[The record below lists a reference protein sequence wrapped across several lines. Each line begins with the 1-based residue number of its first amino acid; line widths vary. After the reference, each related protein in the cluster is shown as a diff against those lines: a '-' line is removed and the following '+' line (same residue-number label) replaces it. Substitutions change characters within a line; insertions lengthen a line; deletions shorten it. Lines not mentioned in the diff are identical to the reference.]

1 VLGWDDLRLGALR
14 LQLLIYC
21 AVVDMDRH
29 RQQRFVCRMVFV
41 RCPCKSFA
49 AGAVVE
55 AVRLKV
61 EIRVQAAFAHA
72 GL

>member
-1 VLGWDDLRLGALR
+1 MLGRSDIRFGELR

-21 AVVDMDRH
+21 AMDGVDRH
-29 RQQRFVCRMVFV
+29 RQQHLVCRMVFV
-41 RCPCKSFA
+41 RCTCQDFA

-55 AVRLKV
+55 AARLKV
-61 EIRVQAAFAHA
+61 EIGVQAAFSHV